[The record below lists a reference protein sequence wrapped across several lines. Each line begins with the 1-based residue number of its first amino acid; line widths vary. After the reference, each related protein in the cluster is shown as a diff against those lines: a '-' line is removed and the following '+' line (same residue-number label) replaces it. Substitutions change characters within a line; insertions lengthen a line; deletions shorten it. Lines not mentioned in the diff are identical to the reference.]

1 MADQA
6 EARHIGA
13 GAGPQG
19 HGNPGRVPVERR
31 HQIRHR
37 PVLRTAQQLRLGG
50 GGQDTG
56 TQGLGEHQQ
65 IPLPGPPV
73 GQYRSGVDQA
83 ADAQAVLGLR
93 VLDAVAACGHCASLR
108 HLGRAPL
115 QDGPHRFPRQAGGDG
130 QQIHGQPG
138 LAPHGVHV
146 GEGVGRRDLPK
157 VIGVVHYWRE
167 EIHRLDQRQLI
178 REAVH
183 RGVIA
188 GVIAHQQVGLKRPGQ
203 PGQNLLQDTRSQL
216 GPSPTGRGHGGQ
228 AQLLIRHRLTPSL
241 FYSVPQPPGK
251 RQPYRAAPPSP
262 STHTLE

>member
-1 MADQA
+1 MGTRPGQSSMVHPAPSAISLAWPIRPKPVTSVQA
-6 EARHIGA
+6 LGRRGTAARAASRLSAAIRSVIA
-13 GAGPQG
+13 RYSAPLSSSALAAVVRI
-19 HGNPGRVPVERR
+19 PVPRGLVSTSRS
-31 HQIRHR
+31 
-37 PVLRTAQQLRLGG
+37 PSLAPRL
-50 GGQDTG
+50 
-56 TQGLGEHQQ
+56 
-65 IPLPGPPV
+65 V
-73 GQYRSGVDQA
+73 QYRSGVDQA

-115 QDGPHRFPRQAGGDG
+115 QDGPHRLPRQAGGDG

-146 GEGVGRRDLPK
+146 GEGIGRRDLPK
-157 VIGVVHYWRE
+157 VIGVVHHRWE

-183 RGVIA
+183 RSVIA

-228 AQLLIRHRLTPSL
+228 AQLLIRHRLTPSRFL
-241 FYSVPQPPGK
+241 
-251 RQPYRAAPPSP
+251 
-262 STHTLE
+262 